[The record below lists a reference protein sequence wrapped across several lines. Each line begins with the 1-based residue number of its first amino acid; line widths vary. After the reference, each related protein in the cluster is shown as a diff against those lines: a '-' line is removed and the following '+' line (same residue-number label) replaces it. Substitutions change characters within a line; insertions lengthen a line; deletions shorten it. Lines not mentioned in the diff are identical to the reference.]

1 MQHGC
6 LVNVL
11 QIGPGNDSKLE
22 TKIANRLI
30 VSQMVSFAT
39 ILFLIAIVGIPV
51 LYVNPQATRRV
62 ILTFAS
68 TRYFA
73 VLPLSEGRWRVL
85 HHDRQKKL
93 A

>member
-51 LYVNPQATRRV
+51 LYV
-62 ILTFAS
+62 IL
-68 TRYFA
+68 
-73 VLPLSEGRWRVL
+73 
-85 HHDRQKKL
+85 KL
-93 A
+93 QGA